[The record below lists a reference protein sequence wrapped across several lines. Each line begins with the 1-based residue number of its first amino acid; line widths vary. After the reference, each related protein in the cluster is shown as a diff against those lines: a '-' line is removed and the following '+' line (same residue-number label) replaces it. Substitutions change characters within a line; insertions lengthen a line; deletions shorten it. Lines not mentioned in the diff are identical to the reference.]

1 MDRLISVIGPAPSER
16 SWESWLRRLGVERE
30 RVSKE
35 LALFRAG
42 LLTKGKR
49 KIPSVKKA
57 KVKKE
62 SVERKIF
69 LRQLS
74 LLGMSE
80 EEYDEKVKERRED

>member
-1 MDRLISVIGPAPSER
+1 MDRLVSVIGPAPSER
-16 SWESWLRRLGVERE
+16 SLESWLEGLGAERE

-42 LLTKGKR
+42 LLTRGKR
-49 KIPSVKKA
+49 KAPSVKKA

-62 SVERKIF
+62 SVERKAF
-69 LRQLS
+69 LYQLS

-80 EEYDEKVKERRED
+80 EEYNERRIK

>member
-1 MDRLISVIGPAPSER
+1 MNRLTSVIGPAPSER
-16 SWESWLRRLGVERE
+16 SWESWLERLGVERE

-42 LLTKGKR
+42 LLTRGKR
-49 KIPSVKKA
+49 KTPSVKKT

-62 SVERKIF
+62 SVERKAF
-69 LRQLS
+69 LHQLS

-80 EEYDEKVKERRED
+80 EEYNERRIK